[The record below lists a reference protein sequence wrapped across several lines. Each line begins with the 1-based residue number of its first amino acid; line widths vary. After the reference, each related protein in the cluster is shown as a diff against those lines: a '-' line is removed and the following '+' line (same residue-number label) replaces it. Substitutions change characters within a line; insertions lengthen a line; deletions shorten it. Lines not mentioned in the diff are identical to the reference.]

1 MAEPSATDMPGS
13 PIPRQPAHDYYSLL
27 GVGPRA
33 GRAELR
39 HAFCTLSKQVHPDTT
54 ALPEAEAAERFT
66 ALKQA
71 YAVLSDPAARYRYDL
86 QHRSGP
92 TNGTAVTRGSATG
105 RHAAIQRVI
114 SPQRPLSP
122 GEWFSLA
129 LMGAA
134 VLCCAGLAAVLG
146 WARV

>member
-1 MAEPSATDMPGS
+1 MDMPGS
-13 PIPRQPAHDYYSLL
+13 PIPREPAHDYYSLL
-27 GVGPRA
+27 GVAPQA

-39 HAFCTLSKQVHPDTT
+39 HAFCALSKQVHPDTT

-86 QHRSGP
+86 QRQTGP
-92 TNGTAVTRGSATG
+92 ANGTAATRGSATCQ
-105 RHAAIQRVI
+105 HAVVQRLI

-122 GEWFSLA
+122 GEWFSLL

-134 VLCCAGLAAVLG
+134 VLGCAGLAAVLG
-146 WARV
+146 WTRV